1 MKTTR
6 RGRPA
11 RPSGARRRGAPRRVA
26 PVGCVRMGGARRRP
40 LEPYGGFLVRAL
52 KRLTFARCRGG
63 RRYDKGK
70 VTLCEPRRGLRLEAS
85 RDLASG
91 PPNLKDET
99 TLATPSPPSQR
110 EQQYRM

>member
-63 RRYDKGK
+63 RRTIRVKSRCVNHDGGC
-70 VTLCEPRRGLRLEAS
+70 VGSIARPRLWTPKLE
-85 RDLASG
+85 R
-91 PPNLKDET
+91 
-99 TLATPSPPSQR
+99 
-110 EQQYRM
+110 